1 VGEMVEKRTLT
12 IIALAIIVWASIAT
26 SFTAYY
32 YLEMNRQQKEL
43 NEKQQ
48 LLSEIAK
55 NYKESLNKQDMLLR
69 DYNALLGD
77 YYIFTG
83 ENYSSFVE
91 RYIILLSNLSG
102 NYTLTLNNLPKLKET
117 YDNLLNA
124 VQALTQVNV
133 TRGDFEP
140 LLMEF
145 NDLLTSLA
153 AKGLESLVGETI
165 TIKVNLC
172 IDYGNGTREWHNV
185 STSPGIT
192 LFDLT
197 QQVAQIEYDYYPT
210 MQPGHVLMKTIN
222 GVAPSPAE
230 WKYWFWYY
238 WDENSGQW
246 VFGQVGCDAWT
257 LRDNGTYRWIY
268 KGWGDP

>member
-1 VGEMVEKRTLT
+1 MVEKRTLT
-12 IIALAIIVWASIAT
+12 MAVLAMFVWATIAT

-43 NEKQQ
+43 NKKQQ

-69 DYNALLGD
+69 DYNVLLG
-77 YYIFTG
+77 YYYNFTAK
-83 ENYSSFVE
+83 NYSFFVE
-91 RYIILLSNLSG
+91 KYIKLLSNLSG
-102 NYTLTLNNLPKLKET
+102 NYTLTLNSLPKLKET
-117 YDNLLNA
+117 YGNLLKA
-124 VQALTQVNV
+124 VQALEMQENV
-133 TRGDFEP
+133 TREDFEP

-153 AKGLESLVGETI
+153 AKELESLVGETV
-165 TIKVNLC
+165 TIRVNLC
-172 IDYGNGTREWHNV
+172 IDYGNSTREWHNV

-230 WKYWFWYY
+230 WKYWLWYY
-238 WDENSGQW
+238 WDENSNQW

-268 KGWGDP
+268 KVWGDP

>member
-1 VGEMVEKRTLT
+1 MVEKRTLT
-12 IIALAIIVWASIAT
+12 IIALAIIVWALIAT

-32 YLEMNRQQKEL
+32 YLEMSRQQKEL

-77 YYIFTG
+77 YYMDG
-83 ENYSSFVE
+83 NYSSLIE
-91 RYIILLSNLSG
+91 KYINLLLNLSG
-102 NYTLTLNNLPKLKET
+102 NYTLTLNSLPKLKET
-117 YDNLLNA
+117 YDNLLKA
-124 VQALTQVNV
+124 VQALKMQENV
-133 TRGDFEP
+133 TREDFEP

-210 MQPGHVLMKTIN
+210 MEPGHVLMKTIN
-222 GVAPSPAE
+222 GVAPAE
-230 WKYWFWYY
+230 GKYWLWYY
-238 WDENSGQW
+238 WNENSNQW
-246 VFGQVGCDAWT
+246 IFGQVGCDAWT
-257 LRDNGTYRWIY
+257 LKDNGTYRWIY